1 MKSVTFSVEGKNA
14 ADGFDWAM
22 WSKWGIGMVSMTA
35 EQVWRFVG
43 ARHGVQA
50 REEIGLG
57 YDGWYWR
64 NSIGS

>member
-1 MKSVTFSVEGKNA
+1 MTFSVEGKNA

-22 WSKWGIGMVSMTA
+22 WCKRGVGMVLMTA

-43 ARHGVQA
+43 ARHGVQE